1 MERILM
7 FARTGLKNTFVINHL
22 KNASVAVW
30 VARLV
35 DSLTPAKLMVLLR
48 GFFFISSS
56 VLT

>member
-1 MERILM
+1 M
-7 FARTGLKNTFVINHL
+7 FAETDLKNTFVINHL